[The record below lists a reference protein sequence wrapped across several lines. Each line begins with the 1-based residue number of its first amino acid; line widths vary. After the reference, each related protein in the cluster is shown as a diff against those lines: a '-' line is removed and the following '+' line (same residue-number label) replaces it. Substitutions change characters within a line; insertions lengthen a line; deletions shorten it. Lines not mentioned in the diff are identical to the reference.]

1 LLNEIDNKLT
11 KYCIELGDNSYALFN
26 TITDLA
32 SHPIKNRYFR
42 RDMNSMQR
50 LAGNW
55 INSFHNAIAKP
66 DFKLD
71 TYINELN
78 ATPIQEIEVD

>member
-1 LLNEIDNKLT
+1 MG
-11 KYCIELGDNSYALFN
+11 YSLFN
-26 TITDLA
+26 AITDIA

-55 INSFHNAIAKP
+55 MNSFQKEIKKP
-66 DFKLD
+66 SFD
-71 TYINELN
+71 I
-78 ATPIQEIEVD
+78 VDYLQLLRESPSKAMHLTSNRYAAGGM